1 MPRPSSLSELLT
13 RLDSEFDALLGEVD
27 RIDVAGLLAP
37 GACGEW
43 SVKDLL
49 AHLDAWHDLFLT
61 WEDAG
66 RAGRAVSIPAP
77 GFTWKQTPALNDVLW
92 RRHRDD
98 SLGEVLARLRASH
111 ARVRDVV
118 AAYDEPDLFAKR
130 RYPWTGSTSVGS
142 YAVSATT
149 SHYDWARKLIRR
161 VRVDHE
167 R

>member
-1 MPRPSSLSELLT
+1 MPRPTSRSELLA
-13 RLDSEFDALLGEVD
+13 RIDSEFEALLAEVD
-27 RIDVAGLLAP
+27 RLHGADLLAP

-66 RAGRAVSIPAP
+66 RAGRTVSIPAP

-98 SLGEVLARLRASH
+98 SLGEVLARLRATH

-118 AAYDEPDLFAKR
+118 SAYDEQDLFTKGRFA
-130 RYPWTGSTSVGS
+130 WTGSTSVGS
-142 YAVSATT
+142 YAVSAST
-149 SHYDWARKLIRR
+149 SHYDWARKLVRR
-161 VRVDHE
+161 FRADGE